1 MEDRQNHA
9 QGQLWKSVSLLN
21 TTAYPLVTP
30 LPFRSSVC
38 RKNLVLESG
47 IPITLSLYPG
57 ECNIPKD
64 ALVDEAQD
72 RVHDIKT
79 NFFNYTLVDDV
90 PKVEKFIPTPVVYVG
105 DEKLKNDTKEEAAVG
120 DSLQIVSLPW
130 KSDKENKVEEEVE
143 SSRAFNTRVVR
154 VQEENKKDN
163 PEGVIR
169 EIVEPILKP
178 HSSKNARSHDI
189 NKEKSEIT
197 EPILGPTTSKT
208 RKNFKQETQ
217 KDDILSKLTKNDKEI
232 IYNFYDLED
241 DDEWVPSVRPLPKP
255 EKVKR
260 EDESR
265 VLTSVVNHEKVAEP
279 PQDDN
284 ANLIA
289 MTVQILPQR
298 LARMFEQAEKY
309 ARETLLP
316 FVSTYTPKFLS
327 DFIVPTPTTPTR
339 PKYLPLS
346 FEQTTVRP
354 NVTKSSE
361 ESPETTTQLDIETT
375 TRYTHIQ
382 KISKKKE
389 KVAFV
394 FPLST
399 TPFTS
404 TTQEVTTPKAKV
416 DGRSV
421 KDASAEN
428 LVHDASHLVET
439 VVSTKDPPPKV
450 IPLATTTPEPNPTA
464 IYIDLPVFDGKDEEV
479 KYIPV
484 SSFTESSKAK

>member
-1 MEDRQNHA
+1 MNE
-9 QGQLWKSVSLLN
+9 SV
-21 TTAYPLVTP
+21 
-30 LPFRSSVC
+30 
-38 RKNLVLESG
+38 
-47 IPITLSLYPG
+47 
-57 ECNIPKD
+57 
-64 ALVDEAQD
+64 
-72 RVHDIKT
+72 
-79 NFFNYTLVDDV
+79 
-90 PKVEKFIPTPVVYVG
+90 
-105 DEKLKNDTKEEAAVG
+105 
-120 DSLQIVSLPW
+120 QIVSLPW
-130 KSDKENKVEEEVE
+130 KSDKENKVEQEIE
-143 SSRAFNTRVVR
+143 SSRAFNTRVVP
-154 VQEENKKDN
+154 VQEEEKKDS
-163 PEGVIR
+163 PVIR

-189 NKEKSEIT
+189 NKEKPEIT

-208 RKNFKQETQ
+208 RSNFKQETQ
-217 KDDILSKLTKNDKEI
+217 KDDFLSKLTKNDKEI
-232 IYNFYDLED
+232 IYNFYDLEED
-241 DDEWVPSVRPLPKP
+241 DDWVPSVRPLPKP

-260 EDESR
+260 QDESR

-327 DFIVPTPTTPTR
+327 DFIAPTPVPAR

-346 FEQTTVRP
+346 FEPTTAVP
-354 NVTKSSE
+354 IKTTSE
-361 ESPETTTQLDIETT
+361 DRTEPPIETTTEMDIKTT

-389 KVAFV
+389 NVALV

-399 TPFTS
+399 TP
-404 TTQEVTTPKAKV
+404 TTQEATTEKIRE
-416 DGRSV
+416 DGRSA

-439 VVSTKDPPPKV
+439 VIGTKQSPPKV
-450 IPLATTTPEPNPTA
+450 IPLVTTTTPEPNPTA
-464 IYIDLPVFDGKDEEV
+464 IYIDLPVFDGKEEEV
-479 KYIPV
+479 KYIPLA
-484 SSFTESSKAK
+484 SFTESAKTK